1 MNNNDEV
8 NIQTFFFTINI
19 QLNLICSLSVS
30 VRFDHYTTHSQDS
43 VFCISTVISLKILVL
58 FATSLVNSL
67 CSVQDSE
74 ARTGSGCPLGR
85 DP

>member
-43 VFCISTVISLKILVL
+43 VFCISTGISLKILVL

-67 CSVQDSE
+67 SSVQDSE